1 MLTVNLSEDQREV
14 LSPSSSTTE
23 SHVSPQAFESLQST
37 YNGHRNKHR
46 SVLAQLGLVERERK
60 RNTLTL
66 NELEA
71 LPTNTN
77 TYKAIGKMFLMEPCD
92 KLKAELVSANQEG
105 EQSAKKLSEQ
115 KAALENALSDS
126 EQKIKDFL
134 DTHGTK
140 EGGEKQE

>member
-1 MLTVNLSEDQREV
+1 M
-14 LSPSSSTTE
+14 
-23 SHVSPQAFESLQST
+23 
-37 YNGHRNKHR
+37 
-46 SVLAQLGLVERERK
+46 LGLVVIVLVLLLLAAAAAAAAAASGPPMTFVSRR
-60 RNTLTL
+60 LQ
-66 NELEA
+66 
-71 LPTNTN
+71 
-77 TYKAIGKMFLMEPCD
+77 EPCD

-126 EQKIKDFL
+126 EQKIKGFL

>member
-1 MLTVNLSEDQREV
+1 MSPQRDCLPRSDAEEEKQSPSRPIDLFLTGRMLTVNLSEDQREV
-14 LSPSSSTTE
+14 LSPSSSTTN
-23 SHVSPQAFESLQST
+23 SHASPQAFESLQST

-77 TYKAIGKMFLMEPCD
+77 TYKAIGKMFLMVRICW
-92 KLKAELVSANQEG
+92 G
-105 EQSAKKLSEQ
+105 WW
-115 KAALENALSDS
+115 
-126 EQKIKDFL
+126 
-134 DTHGTK
+134 
-140 EGGEKQE
+140 